1 MNINNEARK
10 HLINFLNKVLD
21 QSYTRNEWEKF
32 SYSIYQNEVL
42 ENIRR
47 EVTNTISKNL
57 QPNGFKMKTMSQET
71 RDSIQAVINELDRIS
86 I

>member
-10 HLINFLNKVLD
+10 HLVDFLNKVLI
-21 QSYTRNEWEKF
+21 QNYTRNEWEKF

-47 EVTNTISKNL
+47 EVTITISKNL
-57 QPNGFKMKTMSQET
+57 EPNGFKMKTMSKET
-71 RDSIQAVINELDRIS
+71 RDSIQAIINELDRIS